1 MFVEHLPDDRGQAHT
16 LEAFVAALLL
26 VAGLIFATQATAVT
40 PLSASTSNQHIENQ
54 EAIGAADALA
64 TTKERGDLKR
74 GLLYWEGGEFVNSS
88 DPGYYTGMVN
98 ATHPLYQPFD
108 EAFDAR
114 RVAFNVDV
122 YTVEDGDRDRQRMVD
137 MGEPSDNAA
146 TASVRLP
153 LYTDD
158 RLWASEETGDGG
170 SFTGPTLGDTDE
182 HDYFAPPDAGGSDV
196 LYTVVEVRITA
207 WQI

>member
-1 MFVEHLPDDRGQAHT
+1 MFVERFPDDRGQAHT

-54 EAIGAADALA
+54 EAIGAADVLA
-64 TTKERGDLKR
+64 TTKERGDLKK
-74 GLLYWEGGEFVNSS
+74 GLLYWDDDAFIDAGE
-88 DPGYYTGMVN
+88 PGYYTGMVN
-98 ATHPLYQPFD
+98 GSHPLSDPFN
-108 EAFDAR
+108 ESFDDR

-122 YTVEDGDRDRQRMVD
+122 FSLEDGDRNRQRMVD

-146 TASVRLP
+146 TAAVHVP
-153 LYTDD
+153 VYTDD
-158 RLWASEETGDGG
+158 RLYNDSSGAFDGDVVDET
-170 SFTGPTLGDTDE
+170 T
-182 HDYFAPPDAGGSDV
+182 YFAPPDPEAGPTLYAV
-196 LYTVVEVRITA
+196 LEVRITA

>member
-1 MFVEHLPDDRGQAHT
+1 MFVEQFPDDRGQAHT

-54 EAIGAADALA
+54 EAVGAADVLA

-74 GLLYWEGGEFVNSS
+74 GLLYWEDGEFVESG
-88 DPGYYTGMVN
+88 DPGYYTSMVN
-98 ATHPLYQPFD
+98 ETHPLHAPFD

-122 YTVEDGDRDRQRMVD
+122 YALEGGDRERQRVVD

-158 RLWASEETGDGG
+158 RLWESEEAGDGA
-170 SFTGPTLGDTDE
+170 FTGPTLGDTAD
-182 HDYFAPPDAGGSDV
+182 HDYFASAGGEDGDI
-196 LYTVVEVRITA
+196 LYTVVEVQITA